1 VLYIVQEALSNIRKH
16 ARAKTVKI
24 SLRRGFEGLSVTVRD
39 DGVGFKQETAPRTGN
54 DAHIGLDIMQERAAR
69 IGGRIS
75 VRSSR
80 GKGTEIRFDLPRQ
93 TTEVA

>member
-1 VLYIVQEALSNIRKH
+1 
-16 ARAKTVKI
+16 
-24 SLRRGFEGLSVTVRD
+24 
-39 DGVGFKQETAPRTGN
+39 
-54 DAHIGLDIMQERAAR
+54 MQERAAR

-93 TTEVA
+93 SAEVT